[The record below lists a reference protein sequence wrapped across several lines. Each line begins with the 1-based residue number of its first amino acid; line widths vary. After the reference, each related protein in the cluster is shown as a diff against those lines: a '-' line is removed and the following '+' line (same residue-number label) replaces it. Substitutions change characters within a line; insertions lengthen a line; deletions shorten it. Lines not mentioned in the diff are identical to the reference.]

1 MAQGINSSAGGT
13 LFPFSR
19 VSPVYLCRT
28 TSSSTKRR
36 TYMSHMSTIKK
47 GIAALTAFW
56 FVVGFT
62 APSFADVSLGG
73 NNWVDSI
80 KFGGDLRLR
89 HDTLQEMGGPTD
101 RNRERFRLRF
111 GLVATIQDF
120 MVKFQMA
127 SGTGSQFSANQ
138 TETGD
143 FNQKSL
149 WIDQAYLAW
158 KAQEHITL
166 QGGRMANPFWL
177 VYASDCMW
185 DPDLN

>member
-1 MAQGINSSAGGT
+1 MAQSINSSADGT

-19 VSPVYLCRT
+19 VPSVYLCRT
-28 TSSSTKRR
+28 SSSSTKRR

-80 KFGGDLRLR
+80 KFGGDIRLR
-89 HDTLQEMGGPTD
+89 HDTLQQAGGSTD

-111 GLVATIQDF
+111 GLEATIQDVSAIF
-120 MVKFQMA
+120 RMA
-127 SGTGSQFSANQ
+127 SGTGSPLLANQ
-138 TETGD
+138 TGTG
-143 FNQKSL
+143 QMSPK
-149 WIDQAYLAW
+149 
-158 KAQEHITL
+158 
-166 QGGRMANPFWL
+166 
-177 VYASDCMW
+177 
-185 DPDLN
+185 